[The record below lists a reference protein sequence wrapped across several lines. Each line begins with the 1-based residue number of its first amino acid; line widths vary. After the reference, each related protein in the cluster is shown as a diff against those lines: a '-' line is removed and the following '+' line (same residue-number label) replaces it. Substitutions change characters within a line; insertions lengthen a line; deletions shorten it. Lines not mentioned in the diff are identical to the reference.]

1 MYKSYWKIVFGG
13 ENLAITQFL
22 IEVKEITLKQ
32 MPCNITSL
40 EPASQVS
47 LLQMGKPNKNGKEM
61 RLFEWVE
68 QQEN

>member
-1 MYKSYWKIVFGG
+1 
-13 ENLAITQFL
+13 
-22 IEVKEITLKQ
+22 